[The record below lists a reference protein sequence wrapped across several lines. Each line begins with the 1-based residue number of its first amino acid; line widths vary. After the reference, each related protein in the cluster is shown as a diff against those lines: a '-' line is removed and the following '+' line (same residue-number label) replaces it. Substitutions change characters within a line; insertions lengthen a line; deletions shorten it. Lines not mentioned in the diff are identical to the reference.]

1 MGMVPTLHRQRVAM
15 SNRRRAGRSAA
26 TAPTREPRTLVTVL
40 STREQLADAAQ
51 RAALFERLVA
61 ARATA
66 RAAEYDALLEDAA
79 PAAATAGSRELSKG
93 TDDDE
98 RRSA

>member
-1 MGMVPTLHRQRVAM
+1 MRVVPHLHRQRVAM
-15 SNRRRAGRSAA
+15 RNRRRAGRSV
-26 TAPTREPRTLVTVL
+26 APAQTRQPRTLVTVL

-66 RAAEYDALLEDAA
+66 RAAEYEALLEDAA
-79 PAAATAGSRELSKG
+79 IAAGNRQCARAL
-93 TDDDE
+93 E
-98 RRSA
+98 RGER